1 MAFELD
7 RENSL
12 NLKKMV
18 KEYGADDNTA
28 KIRKLK
34 HSQLIKEQV
43 TIMLEI
49 RKKYARLDK
58 SLLDKMIDTKCN
70 WLFLNYT
77 NLFNKLKKNELDLNI
92 LAHFIDTLKDIEDG
106 KLDQHV
112 ASVKIGEILK
122 KLYVDSAM
130 KYQKKIE
137 QRESRKKNV
146 RKPKVKKLSWNE
158 YKKNNI
164 SIQ

>member
-49 RKKYARLDK
+49 REKYARLDK
-58 SLLDKMIDTKCN
+58 TLLDKMIDTKCN

-77 NLFNKLKKNELDLNI
+77 NLFNKLKKNELNLQI
-92 LAHFIDTLKDIEDG
+92 LWNLLYTLREIEEG
-106 KLDQHV
+106 NLDQHV

-130 KYQKKIE
+130 KHKEKME
-137 QRESRKKNV
+137 KRENRKKTAN
-146 RKPKVKKLSWNE
+146 RGRE
-158 YKKNNI
+158 KKNI
-164 SIQ
+164 MERF

>member
-1 MAFELD
+1 MSFELD
-7 RENSL
+7 RESSL

-18 KEYGADDNTA
+18 KEYGAEDNTK
-28 KIRKLK
+28 KIRELK

-43 TIMLEI
+43 TTMLEL

-58 SLLDKMIDTKCN
+58 TMLDKMIDTKCN
-70 WLFLNYT
+70 LLFLNYT
-77 NLFNKLKKNELDLNI
+77 NLFNKLKKNELNLQI
-92 LAHFIDTLKDIEDG
+92 LGYFIDTLKEIEDG

-130 KYQKKIE
+130 KHKEKME
-137 QRESRKKNV
+137 KRENRKKTAN
-146 RKPKVKKLSWNE
+146 RGREKKLSWNDF
-158 YKKNNI
+158 KKLNKEE
-164 SIQ
+164 